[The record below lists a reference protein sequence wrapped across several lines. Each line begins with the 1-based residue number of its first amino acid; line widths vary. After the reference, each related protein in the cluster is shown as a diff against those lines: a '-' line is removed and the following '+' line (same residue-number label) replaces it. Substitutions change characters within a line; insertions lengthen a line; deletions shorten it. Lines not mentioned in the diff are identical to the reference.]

1 MPDEDHFRKLERM
14 YHRSPIGDTIESD
27 LTVSEGAAEV
37 VVPIKEDYYHA
48 LDGAHGAIYFKALD
62 DAAFFAAN
70 SLVED
75 CFVLTTDFDLYLER
89 PISTGEIRAV
99 GEVFNDNPNQLLAGA
114 VAYDSDDNEI
124 ARGTGSFHTSNA
136 ELTPEIGYE

>member
-1 MPDEDHFRKLERM
+1 MDEEHFRKLERM
-14 YHRSPIGDTIESD
+14 YHDAPIADTIESE
-27 LTVSEGAAEV
+27 LTVREGEAEV
-37 VVPIKEDYYHA
+37 VVPVDESYHHA
-48 LDGAHGAIYFKALD
+48 LGGAHGALYFKALD

-75 CFVLTTDFDLYLER
+75 SFVLTTDFDLYLER
-89 PISTGEIRAV
+89 PVSTGAIRAV

-114 VAYDSDDNEI
+114 IAYDDDGNEI
-124 ARGTGSFHTSNA
+124 ARGTGSFYTSDA

>member
-14 YHRSPIGDTIESD
+14 YHRAPVADTIESD
-27 LTVSEGAAEV
+27 LTVREGEAEV
-37 VVPIKEDYYHA
+37 RVPLSEDYHHA
-48 LDGAHGAIYFKALD
+48 LGGAHGAIYFKALD

-75 CFVLTTDFDLYLER
+75 YFVLTTDFDLYLER
-89 PISTGEIRAV
+89 PVSDGEIRAV
-99 GEVFNDNPNQLLAGA
+99 GEVFNDNPNQLLASA
-114 VAYDSDDNEI
+114 VAYDSEDNEI
-124 ARGTGSFHTSNA
+124 ARGTGSFYTSDA

>member
-1 MPDEDHFRKLERM
+1 MDDEHFRKLERM
-14 YHRSPIGDTIESD
+14 YHDAPISDTIESD
-27 LTVSEGAAEV
+27 LTVREGEAEIV
-37 VVPIKEDYYHA
+37 IPMDESYHHA
-48 LDGAHGAIYFKALD
+48 LGGAHGAIYFKALD

-75 CFVLTTDFDLYLER
+75 YFVLTTDFDLYLER

-99 GEVFNDNPNQLLAGA
+99 GEVFNDNPNQLLAEA
-114 VAYDSDDNEI
+114 IAYNGEGNEI
-124 ARGTGSFHTSNA
+124 ARGTGSFYTSDT